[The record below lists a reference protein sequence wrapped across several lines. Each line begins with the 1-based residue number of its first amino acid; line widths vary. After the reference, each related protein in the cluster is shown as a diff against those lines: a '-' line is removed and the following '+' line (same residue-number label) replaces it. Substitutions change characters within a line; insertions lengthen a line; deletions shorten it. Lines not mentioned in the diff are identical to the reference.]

1 MSIYEIT
8 IAEKKFIVEVGD
20 VSSSP
25 VKVVVNGEA
34 MTVEFREGV
43 VQAVAASAPTPAPA
57 PEPKPDPKPAAAP
70 ATPSS
75 AAAWGKAIV
84 APMPGKILSVRVK
97 LGDAVTEGDVVC
109 TLEAMKMEMPI
120 SSTATGKVQGIHVN
134 VGDSVAY
141 NDPLVTVG

>member
-1 MSIYEIT
+1 MSTYEIT
-8 IAEKKFIVEVGD
+8 IAEKKFVVEVGD

-34 MTVEFREGV
+34 MTVEFKEGV
-43 VQAVAASAPTPAPA
+43 AQAVATSAPA
-57 PEPKPDPKPAAAP
+57 PEPKPEPKPAVAPAAP
-70 ATPSS
+70 PS
-75 AAAWGKAIV
+75 AATQGKAVV

-97 LGDAVTEGDVVC
+97 LGDAVTEGDIVC

-120 SSTATGKVQGIHVN
+120 SSTATGKIQGIHVN